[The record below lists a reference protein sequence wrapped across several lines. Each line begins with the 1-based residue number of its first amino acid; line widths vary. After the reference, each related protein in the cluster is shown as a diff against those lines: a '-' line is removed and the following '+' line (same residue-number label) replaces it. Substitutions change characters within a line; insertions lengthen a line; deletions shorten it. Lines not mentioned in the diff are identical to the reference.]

1 MGNYSYQGLFQ
12 GKQTNGSIEASD
24 RNTALGLL
32 QRQNIIVTLLK
43 TKKAAVDSEIQ
54 TFMGMQ
60 LGSDKIKENDVLVW
74 TRKLQTMLKSNL
86 PVMEALTISRKQ
98 AKTPGLIKLNRSIIE
113 DLNNGLAFSEGLK
126 KFPKVFDDS
135 YVNMV
140 RAGESSGTLGKFL
153 QKICELMEKKAKI
166 IKDIKGALS
175 YPIILLTVALGVTG
189 VMLVKVV
196 PVFQGIYGSMGV
208 GLPGSTQTIVDISE
222 FLRDPGRGGMLV
234 LLIITIIVSI
244 SFLVKRNYKAKKLLH
259 ALILQIPVFGPLVI
273 KSIYAKLSLVLANLL
288 SSGVSII
295 EALEISSRVTT
306 NLLVRES
313 LTRIQK
319 DVLTGKNLSELFL
332 NEKIFPV
339 EFSEFMRVG
348 EKTGTVDDMFA
359 SIATFYESEVDESVN
374 KLKQFI
380 EPFMIVFIGTLI
392 GILLLALY
400 QPIFSLGTAV
410 Q

>member
-60 LGSDKIKENDVLVW
+60 LGSDKIKESDVLVW
-74 TRKLQTMLKSNL
+74 TRKLQTMLKSSL
-86 PVMEALTISRKQ
+86 PIMEALNISRKQ
-98 AKTPGLIKLNRSIIE
+98 AKTPGLIKLNRSLVE

-140 RAGESSGTLGKFL
+140 RAGESSGTLAKFL

-196 PVFQGIYGSMGV
+196 PVFQEIYGSMGV
-208 GLPGSTQTIVDISE
+208 GLPGSTQTIVNISE

-244 SFLVKRNYKAKKLLH
+244 SFLVKRSYKAKKLLH
-259 ALILQIPVFGPLVI
+259 TLILQIPVFGPLVI

-319 DVLTGKNLSELFL
+319 EVLTGKNLSELFL
-332 NEKIFPV
+332 KEKIFPI

-359 SIATFYESEVDESVN
+359 SIAIFYEAEVDDQVN
-374 KLKQFI
+374 KLKAFI
-380 EPFMIVFIGTLI
+380 EPFMIVFIGMLI

-400 QPIFSLGTAV
+400 QPIFSLGSV
-410 Q
+410 VK

>member
-1 MGNYSYQGLFQ
+1 MNYSYQGLFQ
-12 GKQTNGSIEASD
+12 GKQTTGSIEANN
-24 RNTALGLL
+24 RNAAMGLL

-43 TKKAAVDSEIQ
+43 TKKAAVDSEIK

-60 LGSDKIKENDVLVW
+60 LGSDKITENDVLVW
-74 TRKLQTMLKSNL
+74 TRKLQTMLKSSL
-86 PVMEALTISRKQ
+86 PIMEALNISRKQ
-98 AKTPGLIKLNRSIIE
+98 AKTPGLIKLNRSLVE

-140 RAGESSGTLGKFL
+140 RAGESSGTLAKFL
-153 QKICELMEKKAKI
+153 GKICELMEKKAKI

-175 YPIILLTVALGVTG
+175 YPIILLTVALGVTA

-196 PVFQGIYGSMGV
+196 PVFQDIYGGMGV
-208 GLPGSTQTIVDISE
+208 GLPGSTQTIVNISE
-222 FLRDPGRGGMLV
+222 YLRDPGRGGIMV
-234 LLIITIIVSI
+234 LLIITIIGSI
-244 SFLVKRNYKAKKLLH
+244 SFLVKRSYKAKKLFHSLV
-259 ALILQIPVFGPLVI
+259 LLIPVFGPLVI

-332 NEKIFPV
+332 GEKIFPI

-359 SIATFYESEVDESVN
+359 SIAIFYEAEVDEQVN
-374 KLKQFI
+374 KLKAFI
-380 EPFMIVFIGTLI
+380 EPFMIVFIGLLI

-400 QPIFSLGTAV
+400 QPIFSLGTV
-410 Q
+410 VK

>member
-1 MGNYSYQGLFQ
+1 MNYSYQGLFQ
-12 GKQTNGSIEASD
+12 GKQTTGSIEASD
-24 RNTALGLL
+24 KNAAMALL
-32 QRQNIIVTLLK
+32 QGQNIIVTLLK
-43 TKKAAVDSEIQ
+43 TKKAAAESGIQ
-54 TFMGMQ
+54 TFMGIQ
-60 LGSDKIKENDVLVW
+60 LGSDKIKDEDLLAF

-86 PVMEALTISRKQ
+86 PIMEALSISRKQ
-98 AKTPGLIKLNRSIIE
+98 AKTPGLIKLTRSLIE

-140 RAGESSGTLGKFL
+140 RAGESSGTLAKFL
-153 QKICELMEKKAKI
+153 AKICELMDKKAKI

-175 YPIILLTVALGVTG
+175 YPIILLSVALGVTG

-196 PVFQGIYGSMGV
+196 PVFQEIYGSMGV
-208 GLPGSTQTIVDISE
+208 GLPGSTQTIVGISE
-222 FLRDPGRGGMLV
+222 FLRDPGRGGILM
-234 LLIITIIVSI
+234 LLIITIYTSLH
-244 SFLVKRNYKAKKLLH
+244 FLIKRNYRAKKTFHRLTLR
-259 ALILQIPVFGPLVI
+259 IPVFGALII

-295 EALEISSRVTT
+295 EALEISSRVTN

-319 DVLTGKNLSELFL
+319 EVLTGKNLSELFL
-332 NEKIFPV
+332 SETIFPI

-359 SIATFYESEVDESVN
+359 SIAIFYEAEVDEQVN

-380 EPFMIVFIGTLI
+380 EPVMIVLIGLLI

-400 QPIFSLGTAV
+400 QPIFSMGTV
-410 Q
+410 VK

>member
-1 MGNYSYQGLFQ
+1 MGNYTYQGLFQ
-12 GKQTNGSIEASD
+12 GKQTNGSIEAND

-74 TRKLQTMLKSNL
+74 TRKLQTMLKSSL
-86 PVMEALTISRKQ
+86 PIMEALNISRKQ
-98 AKTPGLIKLNRSIIE
+98 AKTPGLIKLNRSIVE

-244 SFLVKRNYKAKKLLH
+244 SFLVKRSYKAKKLLH

-319 DVLTGKNLSELFL
+319 EVLTGKNLSELFL
-332 NEKIFPV
+332 KEKIFPI

-359 SIATFYESEVDESVN
+359 SIAIFYEAEVDDQVN
-374 KLKQFI
+374 KLKAFI
-380 EPFMIVFIGTLI
+380 EPFMIVFIGLLI

-400 QPIFSLGTAV
+400 QPIFSLGTV
-410 Q
+410 VK

>member
-1 MGNYSYQGLFQ
+1 MNYSYQGLFQ
-12 GKQTNGSIEASD
+12 GKQTTGSIEAND
-24 RNTALGLL
+24 RNAAMALL
-32 QRQNIIVTLLK
+32 QGQNIIVTLLK
-43 TKKAAVDSEIQ
+43 KKKVAVESGIQ
-54 TFMGMQ
+54 TFMGIQ
-60 LGSDKIKENDVLVW
+60 LGSDKIKDDDLLAF

-86 PVMEALTISRKQ
+86 PIMEALSISRKQ
-98 AKTPGLIKLNRSIIE
+98 AKTPGLIKLTRSLIE

-140 RAGESSGTLGKFL
+140 RAGERSGTLGKFL
-153 QKICELMEKKAKI
+153 GKICELMEKKAKI
-166 IKDIKGALS
+166 VKDIKGALF
-175 YPIILLTVALGVTG
+175 YPIILLSVALGVTG

-196 PVFQGIYGSMGV
+196 PVFQEIYGSMGV
-208 GLPGSTQTIVDISE
+208 GLPGSTQTIVGISE
-222 FLRDPGRGGMLV
+222 FLRDPGRGGILM
-234 LLIITIIVSI
+234 LLIITIFTSLH
-244 SFLVKRNYKAKKLLH
+244 FLIKRNYRARKIFHKFTLR
-259 ALILQIPVFGPLVI
+259 IPVFGDLIV

-295 EALEISSRVTT
+295 EALEISSRVTN

-319 DVLTGKNLSELFL
+319 EVLTGKNLSELFL
-332 NEKIFPV
+332 KETIFPI

-359 SIATFYESEVDESVN
+359 SIALFYEAEVDEQVN

-380 EPFMIVFIGTLI
+380 EPVMIVLIGLLI

-400 QPIFSLGTAV
+400 QPIFSMGTV
-410 Q
+410 VK

>member
-1 MGNYSYQGLFQ
+1 MSNYAYQGLFQ
-12 GKQTNGSIEASD
+12 GKQTTGTIEASD

-43 TKKAAVDSEIQ
+43 TKKASVDSEIKS
-54 TFMGMQ
+54 FMGMQ
-60 LGSDKIKENDVLVW
+60 LGSDKIIEIDVLVW
-74 TRKLQTMLKSNL
+74 TRKLQTMIKSNL
-86 PVMEALTISRKQ
+86 PIMEALIISRKQ
-98 AKTPGLIKLNRSIIE
+98 AKTPGLIKLNRSLVE

-140 RAGESSGTLGKFL
+140 RAGESSGTLAKFL
-153 QKICELMEKKAKI
+153 GKICELMEKKAKI

-196 PVFQGIYGSMGV
+196 PVFQGIYGGMGV
-208 GLPGSTQTIVDISE
+208 GLPGSTQTIVNISE
-222 FLRDPGRGGMLV
+222 YLRDPSRGGFMV
-234 LLIITIIVSI
+234 LLIITIIGSI
-244 SFLVKRNYKAKKLLH
+244 SFLVKRSYKAKKTFHTIMLR
-259 ALILQIPVFGPLVI
+259 IPVFGDLII

-319 DVLTGKNLSELFL
+319 EVLTGKNLSELFL
-332 NEKIFPV
+332 KEKIFPI

-359 SIATFYESEVDESVN
+359 SIAIFYEAEVDEQVN

-380 EPFMIVFIGTLI
+380 EPFMIVFIGLLI

-400 QPIFSLGTAV
+400 QPIFSLGTV
-410 Q
+410 VK

>member
-1 MGNYSYQGLFQ
+1 MNYSYQGLFQ
-12 GKQTNGSIEASD
+12 GKQTTGSIEAND

-86 PVMEALTISRKQ
+86 PIMEALNISRKQ
-98 AKTPGLIKLNRSIIE
+98 AKTPGLIKLNRSLVE

-140 RAGESSGTLGKFL
+140 RAGESSGTLAKFL
-153 QKICELMEKKAKI
+153 GKICELMEKKAKI

-196 PVFQGIYGSMGV
+196 PVFQGIYGGMGV
-208 GLPGSTQTIVDISE
+208 GLPGSTQTIVNISE
-222 FLRDPGRGGMLV
+222 YLRDPGRGGVMV
-234 LLIITIIVSI
+234 LYIITIYMSLY
-244 SFLVKRNYKAKKLLH
+244 FLVKRSYKAKKTFH
-259 ALILQIPVFGPLVI
+259 TIILRIPVFGDLII

-332 NEKIFPV
+332 NEKIFPI

-359 SIATFYESEVDESVN
+359 SIATFYEAEVDESVN

-380 EPFMIVFIGTLI
+380 EPFMIVFIGLLI

-400 QPIFSLGTAV
+400 QPIFSLGTV
-410 Q
+410 VK

>member
-1 MGNYSYQGLFQ
+1 MNYSYQGLFQ
-12 GKQTNGSIEASD
+12 GKQTTGSIEANN
-24 RNTALGLL
+24 RNTAMGLL

-140 RAGESSGTLGKFL
+140 RAGESSGTLAKFL

-196 PVFQGIYGSMGV
+196 PVFQGIYGGMGV
-208 GLPGSTQTIVDISE
+208 GLPGSTQTIVNISE
-222 FLRDPGRGGMLV
+222 YLRDPSRGGVMI
-234 LLIITIIVSI
+234 LLIITIIGSI
-244 SFLVKRNYKAKKLLH
+244 TFLVKRSYKAKKTFHTIMLR
-259 ALILQIPVFGPLVI
+259 IPVFGDLII

-332 NEKIFPV
+332 NEKIFPI

-359 SIATFYESEVDESVN
+359 SIATFYEAEVDESVN

-380 EPFMIVFIGTLI
+380 EPFMIVFIGLLI

-400 QPIFSLGTAV
+400 QPIFSLGTV
-410 Q
+410 VK

>member
-1 MGNYSYQGLFQ
+1 MNYSYQGLFQ
-12 GKQTNGSIEASD
+12 GKQTTGSIEAND

-43 TKKAAVDSEIQ
+43 TKKAAVESGIQ
-54 TFMGMQ
+54 TFMGIQ
-60 LGSDKIKENDVLVW
+60 LGSDKIKDDDLLAF

-86 PVMEALTISRKQ
+86 PIMEALSISRKQ
-98 AKTPGLIKLNRSIIE
+98 AKTPGLIKLTRSLIE

-140 RAGESSGTLGKFL
+140 RAGESSGTLAKFL
-153 QKICELMEKKAKI
+153 AKICELMDKKAKI

-175 YPIILLTVALGVTG
+175 YPIILLSVALGVTG

-196 PVFQGIYGSMGV
+196 PVFQEIYGSMGV
-208 GLPGSTQTIVDISE
+208 GLPGSTQTIVGISE
-222 FLRDPGRGGMLV
+222 FLRDPGRGGILM
-234 LLIITIIVSI
+234 LLIVTIYTSLH
-244 SFLVKRNYKAKKLLH
+244 FLIKRNYRAKKTFHKLTLR
-259 ALILQIPVFGPLVI
+259 IPVFGALIV

-295 EALEISSRVTT
+295 EALEISSRVTN

-319 DVLTGKNLSELFL
+319 EVLTGKNLSDLFL
-332 NEKIFPV
+332 KETIFPI

-359 SIATFYESEVDESVN
+359 SIAIFYEAEVDEQVN

-380 EPFMIVFIGTLI
+380 EPVMIVLIGLLI

-400 QPIFSLGTAV
+400 QPIFSMGTV
-410 Q
+410 VK

>member
-126 KFPKVFDDS
+126 KFPKVFDDY

-140 RAGESSGTLGKFL
+140 RAGESSGTLAKFL

-166 IKDIKGALS
+166 IKEIKGALS

-222 FLRDPGRGGMLV
+222 YLRDPGRGGMMV
-234 LLIITIIVSI
+234 LYIITIFM
-244 SFLVKRNYKAKKLLH
+244 SFYFLIKRSYKAKKTFH
-259 ALILQIPVFGPLVI
+259 TIILRIPVFGDLII

-319 DVLTGKNLSELFL
+319 EVLTGKNLSELFL
-332 NEKIFPV
+332 KEKIFPI

-380 EPFMIVFIGTLI
+380 EPFMIVFIGLLI

-400 QPIFSLGTAV
+400 QPIFSLGTV
-410 Q
+410 LK